1 MYNFHLKIANVI
13 MLKVVREREKWE
25 KQNEVRLD
33 EDWKRPKN
41 LACLEVEIEI
51 L

>member
-25 KQNEVRLD
+25 KQNEVDL
-33 EDWKRPKN
+33 KRPKN